1 MPPLDIAYT
10 WTDLEKV
17 GMPWLLDKIAS
28 QNCFSSLSGEQYQEW
43 IEWVILHGFAY
54 LYPNPPTLGLIARP
68 VSMYQVEHY
77 MQWSQLELLYLFDP
91 AGEILWMDFLWAP
104 GQYGQLMKFLKAT
117 GKKWGGWEHR
127 KTQRPHFVEI
137 EKLVSRS

>member
-1 MPPLDIAYT
+1 MTSYS
-10 WTDLEKV
+10 WTELEKI

-28 QNCFSSLSGEQYQEW
+28 QNCFSSLSPDQYREW
-43 IEWVILHGFAY
+43 IGWVIQQGFVY

-68 VSMYQVEHY
+68 VSMFQIEHY
-77 MQWSQLELLYLFDP
+77 QRWSPLEQLYVYDHT
-91 AGEILWMDFLWAP
+91 GDVLWMDFLWAP
-104 GQYGQLMKFLKAT
+104 GQYKELMKILKAT

-137 EKLVSRS
+137 EKLVSRH